1 VAVKRIAAAVVAV
14 AAVVLLA
21 GIAAGWWQGSTGVAR
36 PSARI
41 TATAG
46 LSSRTVGFGDRLAAR
61 VDVLLDP
68 QEIDP
73 ASVRVLPRVSP
84 FRVVSS
90 TLAQSGPLLSFR
102 YGIECL
108 TQSCAPAKPEV
119 EQRLQ
124 PALVTYRSR
133 SGEPGFALAA
143 WPSFKIYT
151 RVTPA
156 DRAAPA
162 QRLRYSDAIPKPT
175 WAHDP
180 GGLRALLTA
189 LVVLLAIG
197 AAILAW
203 LALRPA
209 RRERRRGP
217 SLSPLER
224 ALAAVRASS
233 ANGHVAERR
242 KALGWLGRELDAV
255 EQPQLADDAARLAW
269 SADAPSSEAA
279 GAFADGV
286 EERSE

>member
-1 VAVKRIAAAVVAV
+1 VAVRRLVAATVAV

-21 GIAAGWWQGSTGVAR
+21 GIAAGWWQGSSGAAR
-36 PSARI
+36 PSDRI

-46 LSSRTVGFGDRLAAR
+46 LSSRSVGFGDRLNGR
-61 VDVLLDP
+61 VDVLLDAR
-68 QEIDP
+68 EIDP
-73 ASVRVLPRVSP
+73 ASVRVLPRVGP
-84 FRVVSS
+84 YRVVSA
-90 TLAQSGPLLSFR
+90 TLARSGSLLTFR

-108 TQSCAPAKPEV
+108 TQSCAPAQPEV

-124 PALVTYRSR
+124 PALVTYRTR
-133 SGEPGFALAA
+133 AGEPGFALAA
-143 WPSFKIYT
+143 WPSFKVYS
-151 RVTPA
+151 RVSPA

-162 QRLRYSDAIPKPT
+162 QRLRYSDALPKPT
-175 WAHDP
+175 YAHDP

-189 LVVLLAIG
+189 LVVLLAL
-197 AAILAW
+197 AAAALAW

-255 EQPQLADDAARLAW
+255 EQPELADDAARLAW
-269 SADAPSSEAA
+269 SADAPSPEAA
-279 GAFADGV
+279 GTFADGI
-286 EERSE
+286 EEREQ